1 MRFRL
6 SKSISPFVSWEIN
19 RCVIRVVAAITLR
32 VYEMHL
38 FSLKIAFWRVENFLS
53 FFNKFSEKRNWLT
66 FQLNAALDVMTR
78 EHFGSREFV
87 VRFIVVVVVLE
98 VRAHPARRR
107 SRAAPCQKFVSEAGT
122 GGPLHALV
130 HLKHRQ
136 RSCIEWRKYLA
147 PSITRPSYWRST
159 LISRLIAWDVP
170 RYTHKDA
177 GSWRMITSWRWK
189 MIRAHASTRRLLRRA
204 VWK

>member
-19 RCVIRVVAAITLR
+19 RCVIHVVAAITLR
-32 VYEMHL
+32 AYEMHL

-107 SRAAPCQKFVSEAGT
+107 LVLLLARSSSPKPVPAVHSMRSFISSIDKGVALNGENIWRLPSPGRHIGAA
-122 GGPLHALV
+122 
-130 HLKHRQ
+130 
-136 RSCIEWRKYLA
+136 
-147 PSITRPSYWRST
+147 
-159 LISRLIAWDVP
+159 
-170 RYTHKDA
+170 
-177 GSWRMITSWRWK
+177 RW
-189 MIRAHASTRRLLRRA
+189 SPG
-204 VWK
+204 W